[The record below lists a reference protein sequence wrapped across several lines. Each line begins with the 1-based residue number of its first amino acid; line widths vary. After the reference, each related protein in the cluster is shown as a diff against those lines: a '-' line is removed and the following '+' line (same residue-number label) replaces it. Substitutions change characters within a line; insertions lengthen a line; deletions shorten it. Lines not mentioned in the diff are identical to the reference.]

1 MRENLPIEV
10 KFFRRVVEDADP
22 YMGYPKYDKRRR
34 IAPPSLLALCRLSV
48 GL

>member
-22 YMGYPKYDKRRR
+22 YMGYLNGVVGGGMP
-34 IAPPSLLALCRLSV
+34 PTLQVEFHTPSLY
-48 GL
+48 